1 MKIFEALRN
10 DHDKQRA
17 LINLLLD
24 THGKSDVRSEYYQQ
38 LKTELE
44 AHAVAEERYFY
55 APLMQLDNTVGL
67 SRHGVAEHHQIDK
80 YIAELD
86 DLEMSSPQWLATFKK
101 LAHKVDHHLA
111 EEEHEFFQQAGK
123 ALTEKDKN
131 KMADNYLTEMAS

>member
-44 AHAVAEERYFY
+44 THAVAEERYFY

-86 DLEMSSPQWLATFKK
+86 ELEMSSPQWLATFKK

>member
-24 THGKSDVRSEYYQQ
+24 THGKSGVRSEYYQQ

-44 AHAVAEERYFY
+44 THAVAEERYFY

-131 KMADNYLTEMAS
+131 KMADNYLSEMAS

>member
-44 AHAVAEERYFY
+44 THFE
-55 APLMQLDNTVGL
+55 
-67 SRHGVAEHHQIDK
+67 I
-80 YIAELD
+80 I
-86 DLEMSSPQWLATFKK
+86 
-101 LAHKVDHHLA
+101 
-111 EEEHEFFQQAGK
+111 
-123 ALTEKDKN
+123 
-131 KMADNYLTEMAS
+131 